1 MGPPGS
7 LGDRGPRGGE
17 VGMRF
22 ASARHPGREQRLLEQ
37 GHWLGT
43 QVRFAVGGRFFP
55 SLLIGLLLAVA
66 ARPAQAING
75 SGSGSSIFNGV
86 FVNDLVGATTFYDWG
101 FGGSRAIVA
110 NIEAGSIWNGHES
123 LSGRVSRYL
132 ADPLTQSSGG
142 TSLGEADW
150 HATFVGQAIGG
161 SGSYQHQLGIAPTAQ
176 LWSGAIATGWSGS
189 GFSGSFA
196 VTETSFLYPYLTAMR
211 TGVTSGSA
219 TLRANVINSS
229 WGFDDSAGALAE
241 TIAIDA
247 LVRENNVVAVF
258 SAGNSGPTQNSVGGL
273 ASGYNGISVAAMTGD
288 TLSPPFNEVADFS
301 SRGPGDFYNPATGT
315 TLANARATVDIAAPG
330 DNLTLAFYGGNTGG
344 NRTGSDPTGGMQSAY
359 HGQYYVP
366 DMAGTSFAAPIVAG
380 GAALLVDAGS
390 YFVSASAAPAEMLDA
405 RVIKATMMA
414 GANATNGWNN
424 GQVMVDGVITT
435 EQALDNAVGAGML
448 DLDTA
453 YRIYVGDPAGILF
466 NGTPIAVSAGL
477 NTTLGVSGG
486 GGADGIQDRGWDL
499 GSVQNATG
507 LTGGGANAYSFA
519 SPLAAGDLLSVA
531 LTWFADRLFTDTL
544 DSARDIGLSDLSLEL
559 WRTDVPAGDSLIARS
574 ISPYGTSEFLR
585 LQIPEAGDY
594 DLRVVGLDRVY
605 DLGSS
610 GELPADTTYGLA
622 WSVTAVPEPSS
633 LLLCSL
639 AAAICGIHATRRRGC
654 PAVTSGPRQ
663 PGRPCRR
670 LAAARR

>member
-1 MGPPGS
+1 MWSDTAAGPEPECRFRCHGSRQPASLRFATIGS
-7 LGDRGPRGGE
+7 LIQA
-17 VGMRF
+17 V
-22 ASARHPGREQRLLEQ
+22 
-37 GHWLGT
+37 
-43 QVRFAVGGRFFP
+43 AVG
-55 SLLIGLLLAVA
+55 LLIAVGA
-66 ARPAQAING
+66 SPARAING
-75 SGSGSSIFNGV
+75 SDSGSSIFNGV
-86 FVNDLVGATTFYDWG
+86 FINDLVGATTFYDWG

-110 NIEAGSIWNGHES
+110 NIEAGTIWNGHES

-132 ADPLTQSSGG
+132 ADPLAQSSGG
-142 TSLGEADW
+142 TALGEADW

-161 SGSYQHQLGIAPTAQ
+161 SGLYQHQLGIAPTAQ
-176 LWSGAIATGWSGS
+176 LWSGAIATGWSGGGYS
-189 GFSGSFA
+189 GTFST
-196 VTETSFLYPYLTAMR
+196 TEASFLYPYVTAMR
-211 TGVTSGSA
+211 TGITSGSA

-241 TIAIDA
+241 TIAVDA

-258 SAGNSGPTQNSVGGL
+258 SAGNGGPTANSVGGL
-273 ASGYNGISVAAMTGD
+273 ASGYNGLAVAAMTGD
-288 TLSPPFNEVADFS
+288 TLSPPYSQVADFS
-301 SRGPGDFYNPATGT
+301 SRGPGDFHNPATGA
-315 TLANARATVDIAAPG
+315 TLPNVRATVDIAAPG
-330 DNLTLAFYGGNTGG
+330 DNLTLAFYGGTTGG
-344 NRTGSDPTGGMQSAY
+344 NRTGSDPTGGVQSAY

-380 GAALLVDAGS
+380 AAALLVDAGS

-414 GANATNGWNN
+414 GASATNGWNN

-486 GGADGIQDRGWDL
+486 GGANGIQGRGWDL
-499 GSVQNATG
+499 GSVENATA

-519 SPLAAGDLLSVA
+519 RPLAAGDLLSVA

-605 DLGSS
+605 DLGSP

-622 WSVTAVPEPSS
+622 WNLVAVPEPSS

-639 AAAICGIHATRRRGC
+639 AAVICGIRGTRRRAC
-654 PAVTSGPRQ
+654 SAVTSGPR
-663 PGRPCRR
+663 PPDRPCRR
-670 LAAARR
+670 SATARR